1 MNRLTLIDS
10 SAWIGYLRAKLDPE
24 IAEEIRENLRTKT
37 VAMAAPIWFKLYQ
50 GVRSQREDEDLKSL
64 REVSNWL
71 DFDNLCWET
80 AAQNGRACLRAGVN
94 VPFGDLLVHACAR
107 RHRVKLLH
115 CDRHFGMID
124 AACPA

>member
-10 SAWIGYLRAKLDPE
+10 SAWIGYFRAKLDPE

-37 VAMAAPIWFKLYQ
+37 VAMAAPIWFELYQ
-50 GVRSQREDEDLKSL
+50 GVRSRREDEDLKSL

-71 DFDNLCWET
+71 DIDDLCWET
-80 AAQNGRACLRAGVN
+80 AAQNGRVCLRAGVN

-107 RHRVKLLH
+107 RYQVKLLH
-115 CDRHFGMID
+115 CDKHFEMID
-124 AACPA
+124 AACPV